1 METPED
7 AQYILDHTSC
17 DGFWTG
23 SSTERLPIERAVTE
37 TAKQFAALRFPK
49 DR

>member
-7 AQYILDHTSC
+7 AQFMLDHTTC

-23 SSTERLPIERAVTE
+23 SSTERIPIERAVSDQART
-37 TAKQFAALRFPK
+37 FAALRFSN
-49 DR
+49 R